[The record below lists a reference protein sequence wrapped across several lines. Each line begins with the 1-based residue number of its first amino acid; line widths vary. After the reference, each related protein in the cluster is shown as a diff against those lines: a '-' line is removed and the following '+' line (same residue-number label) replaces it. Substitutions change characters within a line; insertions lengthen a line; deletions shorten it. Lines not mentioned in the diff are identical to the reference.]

1 MSDTSPRS
9 DTSPSSCGTAQEK
22 NWGALRSDLCRFVT
36 RRVRDA
42 ALPEDIVQD
51 VFLKVHEQRDQL
63 QDEDRLGAWG
73 YRIAR
78 HAIVDQYRRQGRRLT
93 ELSLTNDSDSAG
105 SYDAQMAP
113 ESGAEDDELNA
124 TVASWLEPMIGQL
137 PKEFRTALQLSELDG
152 VPQPELASQLGLSP
166 SGARTRVQR
175 GRKKLLAELDA
186 CCQVERDRRGNVL
199 SVEGRSDYC

>member
-1 MSDTSPRS
+1 M
-9 DTSPSSCGTAQEK
+9 
-22 NWGALRSDLCRFVT
+22 
-36 RRVRDA
+36 
-42 ALPEDIVQD
+42 QD

-152 VPQPELASQLGLSP
+152 VPQPELASQLRPHASATGPQEVARGAGRVLP
-166 SGARTRVQR
+166 SRARPEGQCAQR
-175 GRKKLLAELDA
+175 
-186 CCQVERDRRGNVL
+186 
-199 SVEGRSDYC
+199 